1 LAPTSGE
8 TPKTSGAAS
17 ADIEGVQSKVT
28 GCDQSRPIGPNGRN
42 GSKADIGELARSTL
56 PVLEDEQQEEGP
68 MMRPLLLLS
77 VTALLLPACQAGEK
91 SGNNIAEGNAAAA
104 VNVGAD
110 EQAIRGQVDRWL
122 QLVKAKDAAGIA
134 ALYAE
139 DGAVMPPNAAIGK
152 GRAAIQQAWAS
163 MMQTPG
169 FDLTFDPEQI
179 IVSASGDMALDRGTY
194 RLAVA
199 PNGTAQTDTGKYVVV
214 WRKIGSEWKAAADI
228 FNSDLPASGG

>member
-1 LAPTSGE
+1 MT
-8 TPKTSGAAS
+8 
-17 ADIEGVQSKVT
+17 
-28 GCDQSRPIGPNGRN
+28 
-42 GSKADIGELARSTL
+42 RS
-56 PVLEDEQQEEGP
+56 
-68 MMRPLLLLS
+68 LLLLS

-104 VNVGAD
+104 AAAVDAGAD

-139 DGAVMPPNAAIGK
+139 DGAVMPPNAPIGK
-152 GRAAIQQAWAS
+152 GRTAIQQTWAS

-169 FDLTFDPEQI
+169 FDLTFTPEQI
-179 IVSASGDMALDRGTY
+179 VVSSSGDMALDRGSYSLTI
-194 RLAVA
+194 A
-199 PNGTAQTDTGKYVVV
+199 PDGTTQTDTGKYVVV